1 MNTPNAPHSPHIIT
15 IPIAWGDMDAL
26 GHVNNAL
33 YFRYMESARVAFL
46 IHLGIDRLANDAGP
60 CDHGTPGVILQS
72 VQARFRRPVEY
83 PDTLT
88 ISSFVTD
95 IATDRFTL
103 AHEMTSTKLNEVAC
117 LGSGV
122 IVAYDYARRT
132 KTELTAPWRL
142 ALDAARRPTP

>member
-1 MNTPNAPHSPHIIT
+1 MSHHEIS

-46 IHLGIDRLANDAGP
+46 IHVGIDRLANDAGP
-60 CDHGTPGVILQS
+60 CAMGTPGVILQS

-83 PDTLT
+83 PDTLRIT
-88 ISSFVTD
+88 SFVAD
-95 IATDRFTL
+95 IASDRFTL
-103 AHEMTSTKLNEVAC
+103 AHEMHSVKLGQIAC

-122 IVAYDYARRT
+122 IVAYDYARKT
-132 KTELTAPWRL
+132 KTDLPAAWRDALTA
-142 ALDAARRPTP
+142 ALRT

>member
-1 MNTPNAPHSPHIIT
+1 MSQHQIT

-46 IHLGIDRLANDAGP
+46 IHVGIDRLANDAGP
-60 CDHGTPGVILQS
+60 CDQGTPGVILQS

-83 PDTLT
+83 PDSLT
-88 ISSFVTD
+88 VSSFVTD
-95 IATDRFTL
+95 IESDRFTL
-103 AHEMTSTKLNEVAC
+103 AHEMRSAKLNEVAC

-122 IVAYDYARRT
+122 IVAYDYARKT
-132 KTELTAPWRL
+132 KTALPAAWRN
-142 ALDAARRPTP
+142 ALEAARKPNP

>member
-1 MNTPNAPHSPHIIT
+1 MSQHQIT

-46 IHLGIDRLANDAGP
+46 IHVGIDRLANDAGP
-60 CDHGTPGVILQS
+60 CDQGTPGVILQS

-88 ISSFVTD
+88 VSSFVTD
-95 IATDRFTL
+95 IESDRFTL
-103 AHEMTSTKLNEVAC
+103 AHEMRSEKLNEVAC

-122 IVAYDYARRT
+122 IVAYDYARKT
-132 KTELTAPWRL
+132 KTALPEAWRQ
-142 ALDAARRPTP
+142 ALERAKR